1 MSELVGVSH
10 CWGGPTREEAAMI
23 SVHAVLTAAGTRN
36 GVPTAEMPALPPAME
51 RALAEFGLLPAF
63 RSRPVTLQRHHVDW
77 IAQSSTEAIR
87 QNRIAAV
94 LDELATTSAAYRGR
108 RRAS

>member
-1 MSELVGVSH
+1 
-10 CWGGPTREEAAMI
+10 MI
-23 SVHAVLTAAGTRN
+23 SAHAVLTAAGTRN
-36 GVPTAEMPALPPAME
+36 GASTAEAPELPQAME

-63 RSRPVTLQRHHVDW
+63 RSRPLTLQRHHVDW

-94 LDELATTSAAYRGR
+94 LDELATTSPSYRGS